1 MLQVYVW
8 ASPVWAVF
16 RSNRKQQIC
25 KEVRSWTENITTTF
39 LQFVSSRR
47 AKYLRNDEERTLI
60 EGVLMEKVEQEYRK
74 SINVSF
80 SWKRLF
86 MELSL
91 IGECFSFPC
100 MYWNWSNENLYSRF
114 HCVYR
119 PSPYCRDGDVF
130 QSFLHVCEKGT
141 YLKMWWQYHN
151 VVFWKWDGH

>member
-25 KEVRSWTENITTTF
+25 KEVIVNWKYHYTTL
-39 LQFVSSRR
+39 LQFVWSRR

-91 IGECFSFPC
+91 IGECCSLLCIDHIF
-100 MYWNWSNENLYSRF
+100 ENLYFRF

-119 PSPYCRDGDVF
+119 PSPYCRNGDVF
-130 QSFLHVCEKGT
+130 QSFLHVCEEGT
-141 YLKMWWQYHN
+141 YLNMWSQYHN
-151 VVFWKWDGH
+151 VVFWKWDGQ